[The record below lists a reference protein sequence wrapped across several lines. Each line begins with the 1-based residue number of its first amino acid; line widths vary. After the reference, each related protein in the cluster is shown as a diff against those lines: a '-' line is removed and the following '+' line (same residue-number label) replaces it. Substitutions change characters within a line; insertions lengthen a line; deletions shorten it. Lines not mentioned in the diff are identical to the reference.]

1 MFRKKKEDTYLS
13 HLAKRGYL
21 PVANSVI
28 AAAVEKDG
36 LWHHY
41 EEWRIST
48 TTEFKISKEPLTHRV
63 KYRVCV
69 KCDYEFGCLCP
80 TLERAMEMAGL
91 YQQLIMNL
99 FAQVGWP
106 SWVSKASVE

>member
-1 MFRKKKEDTYLS
+1 MFKKKEETYLS
-13 HLAKRGYL
+13 NLAKRGYL
-21 PVANSVI
+21 PVSNGVI
-28 AAAVEKDG
+28 AAALEKDG

-48 TTEFKISKEPLTHRV
+48 ITEFKISKEPFTGGE
-63 KYRVCV
+63 KYRVFV

-80 TLERAMEMAGL
+80 TLERAIEMAGL
-91 YQQLIMNL
+91 YQQLIVNL

-106 SWVSKASVE
+106 SWASKARIK